1 MSLEGFIAKRI
12 YSDSDEKHKVSRPA
26 IRIAMLGIIIGLA
39 VMIISIGVVMGFKR
53 EVSQKVIG
61 FGSHIQVLS
70 LTQNPNR
77 ELLPILTSD
86 SLEKVIRAEKEVLH
100 VQRYVNKL
108 GMLKTND
115 DFRGVQFKGV
125 GEDYDLSFFEQYLK
139 EGKLPKCSSE
149 EASNEVLISRQIA
162 TDLGLEVGKKVFA
175 YFIGNNDMRAR
186 RFTITGIYETN
197 LTEYDRTTVVTDIYT
212 MRKLY
217 NWEAEMSSGFE
228 ITIRDFDK
236 LPEVTDR
243 LVDKINHRTD
253 KYGCTYG
260 VYNIKELAPNI
271 FSWLGVLDMNVVM
284 ILVLMICV
292 ASFTVM
298 SGLLIIMLERI
309 NMIGLLKAMGAT
321 DNSVRGVFSRFS
333 LMLVGRGMI
342 WGNVIGLALCLL
354 QQKLHIVHLD
364 ASVYYVDSVPV
375 EFNWWLIL
383 AVNVITIVISAIVI
397 YGSSFMMGI
406 GKPAKAIRFD

>member
-1 MSLEGFIAKRI
+1 
-12 YSDSDEKHKVSRPA
+12 
-26 IRIAMLGIIIGLA
+26 
-39 VMIISIGVVMGFKR
+39 
-53 EVSQKVIG
+53 
-61 FGSHIQVLS
+61 
-70 LTQNPNR
+70 
-77 ELLPILTSD
+77 
-86 SLEKVIRAEKEVLH
+86 
-100 VQRYVNKL
+100 
-108 GMLKTND
+108 
-115 DFRGVQFKGV
+115 
-125 GEDYDLSFFEQYLK
+125 
-139 EGKLPKCSSE
+139 
-149 EASNEVLISRQIA
+149 
-162 TDLGLEVGKKVFA
+162 
-175 YFIGNNDMRAR
+175 
-186 RFTITGIYETN
+186 
-197 LTEYDRTTVVTDIYT
+197 
-212 MRKLY
+212 
-217 NWEAEMSSGFE
+217 MSSGFE
-228 ITIRDFDK
+228 ITIRDFEK

-260 VYNIKELAPNI
+260 VFNIKELAPNI

-342 WGNVIGLALCLL
+342 WGNIIGLALCLL

-383 AVNVITIVISAIVI
+383 AVNVITIIISAVVI